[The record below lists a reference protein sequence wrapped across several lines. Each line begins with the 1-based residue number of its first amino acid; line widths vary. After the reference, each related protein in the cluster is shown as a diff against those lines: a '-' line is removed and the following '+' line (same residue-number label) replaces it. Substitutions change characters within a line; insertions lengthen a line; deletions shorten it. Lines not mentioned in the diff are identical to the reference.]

1 MAQSFTNL
9 LYHILFSTKHREPMI
24 TSMIEKRL
32 YGYLG
37 GIIGGQKGIA
47 LEINGMPDHVHLL
60 VKLSQNKSIAD
71 VLRELKAD
79 SSGWVHQ
86 EFPSLKTFSWQLGYA
101 AFTVSESQVERV
113 RQYIRNQKQ
122 HHRRVTFQDEL
133 LSLLRAHGV
142 DFEEKYLWR

>member
-24 TSMIEKRL
+24 TSTIENRL

-47 LEINGMPDHVHLL
+47 FEINGMPDHVHLL

-79 SSGWVHQ
+79 SSGWVHR
-86 EFPSLKTFSWQLGYA
+86 EFPEFKTFGWQLGYA
-101 AFTVSESQVERV
+101 AFTVSESQIERV
-113 RQYIRNQKQ
+113 RQYIRDQKQ
-122 HHRRVTFQDEL
+122 HHRKITFREEL
-133 LSLLRAHGV
+133 ISLLRAHGV
-142 DFEEKYLWR
+142 DFDEKYLAD